1 MNDDLTREELEEN
14 IKILTKNIDD
24 VKRWK
29 DSANKLDTLYELEE
43 ELSEF
48 EQMLEELNNE
58 ED

>member
-29 DSANKLDTLYELEE
+29 DSANKLETLDELEE
-43 ELSEF
+43 ELVEYK
-48 EQMLEELNNE
+48 QMLEELDDE
-58 ED
+58 KD